1 MRFPIIH
8 GMIKRRIF
16 ANFHLDPDTIPRILP
31 DPFRNVPMIQL
42 TCRSIL
48 CIGILTQAISVSAND
63 APSSRPTN
71 MPRSV
76 IASYNR
82 EAREAGE
89 KLLQPELAK
98 FLEEVAGLGSAAMYR
113 GTWGERCIETV

>member
-42 TCRSIL
+42 TCRSVL

-63 APSSRPTN
+63 APILWGRLVATGTEDTRTFRYAEWTPFLRIGGSIGSDG
-71 MPRSV
+71 
-76 IASYNR
+76 ANR
-82 EAREAGE
+82 QNDVE
-89 KLLQPELAK
+89 
-98 FLEEVAGLGSAAMYR
+98 
-113 GTWGERCIETV
+113 